1 MSADASAPAAE
12 PSAPDPGLRAT
23 LAALVRSSRGYG
35 LVNLVN
41 FGDGVAYFG
50 FLALL
55 TLFLEV
61 DAGFSTHWSTVSVS
75 LFTGAVTVF
84 MAVGGGSVSDRLGVR
99 RALSLSLAF
108 VLAGRVLLTLAP
120 SAGPAQLVPALVGL
134 ALLVTAFG
142 EGIIQP
148 ALYAGVKEYTDRR
161 TATVGYAFLYSI
173 MNLGIVAGEALSPLV
188 RERWA
193 SAVEGVRV
201 EASPAAG
208 ITGAFWFFIAVT
220 AATLAANLAFFTRR
234 VEARDRVAREP
245 AAARRERVP
254 LAARLRALPIL
265 DARFQFFIFVLLAV
279 RTLFAHQWLTMPHY
293 VVRAFPPDVGARW
306 EWVNGLNPLIIVVFV
321 PIIAI
326 ATRRRAVVDM
336 MILGT
341 LVSALATGLLLPAP
355 SLPLLLAYVVVFSLG
370 EAVWSSRFLEYVAE
384 LAPPNRVGVYMG
396 LAGIPWF
403 LAKSV
408 TGLYSGWMLDRFVPA
423 DGPQDPG
430 TLWLVYGLVALVSP
444 VGLLLARGWLR
455 RPRSAGAPAAAAGAR
470 PRGEGT

>member
-99 RALSLSLAF
+99 RALSLSLAI

-148 ALYAGVKEYTDRR
+148 AL
-161 TATVGYAFLYSI
+161 
-173 MNLGIVAGEALSPLV
+173 
-188 RERWA
+188 
-193 SAVEGVRV
+193 
-201 EASPAAG
+201 
-208 ITGAFWFFIAVT
+208 
-220 AATLAANLAFFTRR
+220 
-234 VEARDRVAREP
+234 
-245 AAARRERVP
+245 
-254 LAARLRALPIL
+254 
-265 DARFQFFIFVLLAV
+265 
-279 RTLFAHQWLTMPHY
+279 
-293 VVRAFPPDVGARW
+293 
-306 EWVNGLNPLIIVVFV
+306 
-321 PIIAI
+321 
-326 ATRRRAVVDM
+326 
-336 MILGT
+336 
-341 LVSALATGLLLPAP
+341 
-355 SLPLLLAYVVVFSLG
+355 
-370 EAVWSSRFLEYVAE
+370 
-384 LAPPNRVGVYMG
+384 
-396 LAGIPWF
+396 
-403 LAKSV
+403 
-408 TGLYSGWMLDRFVPA
+408 
-423 DGPQDPG
+423 
-430 TLWLVYGLVALVSP
+430 
-444 VGLLLARGWLR
+444 
-455 RPRSAGAPAAAAGAR
+455 
-470 PRGEGT
+470 